1 MWSMLQRK
9 FKKRCNKIILREK
22 QKNQII
28 EEETK
33 LSSYNYKSVNY
44 NEFKKYITEKT
55 RLNDKVRGF
64 YENELYIKLKWR
76 TWIIDEKV
84 KINS

>member
-1 MWSMLQRK
+1 MLQRK